1 MTEKIAYA
9 LEPTDALSTE
19 ALEQLKGETKKDEAL
34 QLLQDTQKHGWP
46 RYRKQTDS
54 HLRQYWPIRHTF
66 AVRGSDDHRRQDN
79 PTKHNKNQSYI

>member
-46 RYRKQTDS
+46 
-54 HLRQYWPIRHTF
+54 
-66 AVRGSDDHRRQDN
+66 
-79 PTKHNKNQSYI
+79 